1 MSPPLPPPPP
11 PPPQPQPPPPPPP
24 PQQSHPPLPP
34 PPPPHPPLPPVFE
47 SGLINASS
55 PLLDQLVRRHL
66 ERASAAHQAEMTM
79 MDSRTPRSGD
89 FLLNDMGDYFCRT
102 ASLWASLTDSLLD
115 RHLLEEAT
123 VRAHER
129 SRTDTGMSDLTN
141 VARVDVDISRLRDM
155 SLDFSHQ
162 VRSTWRPMTSSSSPG
177 LPLTSSISPFCD
189 ATMSNKSMSVSSD
202 GDQRSFKTRKLLPDS
217 HVLQQQQQQQQQLHA
232 AAASAVADVNHRSD
246 DSDETDDDLFPDND
260 MDALR
265 TRGKGTY
272 SCPKALRCT
281 KGGVDKDGNLII
293 FDRNS
298 SFAQHCNKHRK
309 PWRCDIPGCPN
320 PPKKRRFA
328 RRDGLERHK
337 TTVKHYVGT

>member
-1 MSPPLPPPPP
+1 MAPPPAPAPAPPPSLPPPPLPPPPP
-11 PPPQPQPPPPPPP
+11 PPPPASAPAPPPI
-24 PQQSHPPLPP
+24 
-34 PPPPHPPLPPVFE
+34 FE
-47 SGLINASS
+47 SGLNDTSS
-55 PLLDQLVRRHL
+55 PLLEQLVRQHL
-66 ERASAAHQAEMTM
+66 AAHQPDMTM
-79 MDSRTPRSGD
+79 MDSRPSRSGD

-102 ASLWASLTDSLLD
+102 ATLWAHLTESLLD
-115 RHLLEEAT
+115 ARLLEEAT

-141 VARVDVDISRLRDM
+141 VARIDVDITRLRKIRDM

-162 VRSTWRPMTSSSSPG
+162 VRSTWRPMTNSPPG
-177 LPLTSSISPFCD
+177 LLTASISPFCD

-202 GDQRSFKTRKLLPDS
+202 GDQRSFKSRKLLPDAS
-217 HVLQQQQQQQQQLHA
+217 QVQQLHA
-232 AAASAVADVNHRSD
+232 ADVNHRSD
-246 DSDETDDDLFPDND
+246 DSDETDDDLFPDGD

-265 TRGKGTY
+265 TRGKGNY
-272 SCPKALRCT
+272 SCPKAFNCT
-281 KGGVDKDGNLII
+281 KGGVDKEGHLII

-337 TTVKHYVGT
+337 MTVKHFAP